1 MKKIINRKV
10 KFFINEEKN
19 KKDKDKVI
27 QEYLFKLNEKEKE
40 NKEINYE
47 KPEDISDYI
56 NINEQEND
64 NYKNLNDKITN
75 EAIEEVEEAKE
86 ASELKQQSS
95 EIYNN
100 LSQSIKFKKNVKNF
114 LFTILETKQIKQ
126 II

>member
-1 MKKIINRKV
+1 MQKEDKNKEESLLFKKIINRKV

-100 LSQSIKFKKNVKNF
+100 LSQSIKY
-114 LFTILETKQIKQ
+114 E
-126 II
+126 